1 MIRYVIKRII
11 LMIPVML
18 AVTVLMFLLSS
29 LSAGDSARIIAEKT
43 YNAPTQEQIEEIRH
57 REGLDKPLF
66 QQYFSWLGKVVQG
79 DFGESYNTG
88 RPALQELQ
96 SAFPVTL
103 RLALKSLVLLLAI
116 SVPLGVFSAV
126 YENSLF
132 DKITEVFSFLSVSM
146 PAFWLGLMLLY
157 LFGVKLRMISVIGGT
172 SGEVPLV
179 AAFSMDIGFFGV
191 VIRMIRVSL
200 RDSLKQDYI
209 RACKAKGIP
218 VWKIIWKHG
227 MKNSLIPVS
236 TKIVSIVISL
246 LCGSA
251 VIESIFSLNGIG
263 ALALEAVT
271 AKDTPVLQC
280 FILILS
286 AVVVLLN
293 LLADISYSAIDR
305 RIQLK

>member
-1 MIRYVIKRII
+1 M
-11 LMIPVML
+11 
-18 AVTVLMFLLSS
+18 
-29 LSAGDSARIIAEKT
+29 
-43 YNAPTQEQIEEIRH
+43 
-57 REGLDKPLF
+57 
-66 QQYFSWLGKVVQG
+66 
-79 DFGESYNTG
+79 
-88 RPALQELQ
+88 
-96 SAFPVTL
+96 
-103 RLALKSLVLLLAI
+103 KSLVLLLAI